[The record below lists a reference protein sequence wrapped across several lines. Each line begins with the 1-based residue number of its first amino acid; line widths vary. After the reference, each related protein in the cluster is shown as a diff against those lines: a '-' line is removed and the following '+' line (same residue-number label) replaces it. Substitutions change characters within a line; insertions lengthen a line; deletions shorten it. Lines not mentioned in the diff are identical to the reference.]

1 MEPFNLR
8 SSDQVQERLLELGW
22 VPTTFSKVTGN
33 PTVAKDAFDNLPPDA
48 PKEARLIGE
57 YRMSRSRQNLAQQII
72 EARDSKGYV
81 HGYID
86 IMGANTHRMSSN
98 SPNLQNIPSTKED
111 KATKESLSGVKG
123 RWGWEC
129 RDVFTVSDPR
139 RFILVDADA
148 SGIQLRGL
156 AHYGGDDEYIR
167 LVSDPSIDIHDVH
180 ASVLGCSRAV
190 AKTFIYAF
198 LMGAGAKKLISILG
212 GSDKELGEELLER
225 FYKRFPFLKKFKKEL
240 DSQVEIGYYVALD
253 GRLIALDREKPH
265 KAMAVALQSFEVI
278 IMKKALTFYHKD
290 LNTRKIPFIQRLMV
304 HDEFLTETLIEYK
317 DEVGK
322 AMANAIIKAG
332 EYFGSKCPLDGKYKT
347 GRTWAECH

>member
-1 MEPFNLR
+1 
-8 SSDQVQERLLELGW
+8 
-22 VPTTFSKVTGN
+22 
-33 PTVAKDAFDNLPPDA
+33 
-48 PKEARLIGE
+48 
-57 YRMSRSRQNLAQQII
+57 
-72 EARDSKGYV
+72 
-81 HGYID
+81 
-86 IMGANTHRMSSN
+86 MGANTHRMSSN